1 MLEKLWNII
10 LPNVIVISRSQLCGL
25 LKMGRPLYWGKTRC
39 WLEVLHKWHSKDE
52 LRVLMVISQIFVC
65 WSLSQRA
72 AFSNPWNSTPGL
84 QQDGVIVAFF
94 FFFLFSE
101 TEAVL
106 AYSSFARSFSIIVF
120 PLKHASL
127 AASLALPAA
136 GEALLA

>member
-1 MLEKLWNII
+1 
-10 LPNVIVISRSQLCGL
+10 
-25 LKMGRPLYWGKTRC
+25 
-39 WLEVLHKWHSKDE
+39 
-52 LRVLMVISQIFVC
+52 MVISQIFVC
-65 WSLSQRA
+65 CSLSQRA